1 MAIRVWK
8 KATKLG
14 VRGEE
19 EDNVYVNEIKGI
31 EKRDKKGRRLK
42 EEKPKGA
49 QWIYFLITIR
59 GVATL
64 SRGSAFNKR
73 SLKEWWI
80 CVCSKK
86 LRCKVWRNRMWS

>member
-19 EDNVYVNEIKGI
+19 EDNVYVNEIRGI

-49 QWIYFLITIR
+49 Q
-59 GVATL
+59 
-64 SRGSAFNKR
+64 
-73 SLKEWWI
+73 
-80 CVCSKK
+80 
-86 LRCKVWRNRMWS
+86 